1 MVSLW
6 RTLIVDDEALARE
19 RLKRLLND
27 TNFFQICGEA
37 KNGDEAQEL
46 IELLKPDVV
55 FLDVQM
61 PGKDIFT
68 MLSEI
73 EYKPFIVFCTAYD
86 HYALKAFEAHSV
98 DYLVKPVDEILLKRT
113 IEKLQKISDRS
124 GTSSLQSVIDTI
136 RRMEPRPAMTTIP
149 YKLGDKTI
157 LIKLENVL
165 YFEAEEKYVNF
176 YNADGARFMSD
187 LSLKTLT
194 EKLPENFIRVSKS
207 FVVNKHFVNEIHRYF
222 RGKFIL
228 VMDDVRKTKMTSGST
243 YSEIIKNTFG
253 L

>member
-46 IELLKPDVV
+46 IESLKPDVV

-73 EYKPFIVFCTAYD
+73 AYKPFVVFCTAYD

-113 IEKLQKISDRS
+113 IEKLQKIS
-124 GTSSLQSVIDTI
+124 GLFNNFYLQSVIDTI
-136 RRMEPRPAMTTIP
+136 RNMEPKPVTTTIP
-149 YKLGDKTI
+149 YKLGDKTL
-157 LIKLENVL
+157 LIKLENVVF
-165 YFEAEEKYVNF
+165 FEAEDKYVNF
-176 YNADGARFMSD
+176 YNMEGTRFMSD
-187 LSLKTLT
+187 QSLKTFT
-194 EKLPENFIRVSKS
+194 EKLPEYFIRVSKS
-207 FVVNKHFVNEIHRYF
+207 VIINKNFISEIHRYF

-228 VMDDVRKTKMTSGST
+228 IMDDAKKTKITSGST
-243 YSEIIKNTFG
+243 YLETIKNTCG